1 MTGSSTLTTVTFRL
15 SPDLKA
21 RVDKLA
27 NKTGL
32 SSSYFYDQLVADHI
46 DELEDIYDCLA
57 IIENVKKG
65 CIWRLKRDRCALTS
79 GQLGGDWRT
88 AKIEM

>member
-1 MTGSSTLTTVTFRL
+1 MHESNVMTTATFRL

-21 RVDKLA
+21 RVDNLA
-27 NKTGL
+27 RKTNR
-32 SSSYFYDQLVADHI
+32 SSSYFYNQLVTDHI

-65 CIWRLKRDRCALTS
+65 KEKTVPLEKVMADYGL
-79 GQLGGDWRT
+79 
-88 AKIEM
+88 

>member
-1 MTGSSTLTTVTFRL
+1 MDMHESNVMTTATFRL

-21 RVDKLA
+21 RVDNLA
-27 NKTGL
+27 KKTNR
-32 SSSYFYDQLVADHI
+32 SSSYFYNQLVTDHI

-65 CIWRLKRDRCALTS
+65 KEKTVPLEKVMADYGL
-79 GQLGGDWRT
+79 
-88 AKIEM
+88 

>member
-1 MTGSSTLTTVTFRL
+1 MDMHESNVMTTATFRL

-21 RVDKLA
+21 RVDNLA
-27 NKTGL
+27 RKTNR
-32 SSSYFYDQLVADHI
+32 SSSYFYNQLVTDHI

-65 CIWRLKRDRCALTS
+65 KEKTVPLEKVMADYGL
-79 GQLGGDWRT
+79 
-88 AKIEM
+88 

>member
-1 MTGSSTLTTVTFRL
+1 MDMHESNVMTTATFRL

-21 RVDKLA
+21 RVDNLA
-27 NKTGL
+27 RKTNR
-32 SSSYFYDQLVADHI
+32 SSSYFYNQLVADHI

-65 CIWRLKRDRCALTS
+65 KEKTVPLEKVMADYGL
-79 GQLGGDWRT
+79 
-88 AKIEM
+88 

>member
-1 MTGSSTLTTVTFRL
+1 MNMHESNVMTTATFRL

-21 RVDKLA
+21 RVDNLA
-27 NKTGL
+27 KKTNR
-32 SSSYFYDQLVADHI
+32 SSSYFYNQLVTDHI

-65 CIWRLKRDRCALTS
+65 KEKTVPLEKVMADYGL
-79 GQLGGDWRT
+79 
-88 AKIEM
+88 

>member
-1 MTGSSTLTTVTFRL
+1 MHESNVMTTATFRL

-21 RVDKLA
+21 RVDNLA
-27 NKTGL
+27 KKTNR
-32 SSSYFYDQLVADHI
+32 SSSYFYNQLVTDHI

-65 CIWRLKRDRCALTS
+65 KEKTVPLEKVMADYGL
-79 GQLGGDWRT
+79 
-88 AKIEM
+88 

>member
-1 MTGSSTLTTVTFRL
+1 MDMHESNVMTTATFCL

-21 RVDKLA
+21 RVDNLA
-27 NKTGL
+27 RKTNR
-32 SSSYFYDQLVADHI
+32 SSSYFYNQLVADHI

-65 CIWRLKRDRCALTS
+65 KEKTVPLEKVMSDYGL
-79 GQLGGDWRT
+79 
-88 AKIEM
+88 

>member
-1 MTGSSTLTTVTFRL
+1 MYANGGMRMTESSTMTTVTFRI
-15 SPDLKA
+15 SSDLKD

-32 SSSYFYDQLVADHI
+32 SSSYFYNQLVANHI
-46 DELEDIYDCLA
+46 DELEDIYDCFA

-65 CIWRLKRDRCALTS
+65 KEKTVP
-79 GQLGGDWRT
+79 LGKVMSDYGL
-88 AKIEM
+88 

>member
-1 MTGSSTLTTVTFRL
+1 MHESNVMTTATFRL

-21 RVDKLA
+21 RVDSLA
-27 NKTGL
+27 RKTNR
-32 SSSYFYDQLVADHI
+32 SSSYFYNQLVADHI

-65 CIWRLKRDRCALTS
+65 KEKTVPLEKVMADYGL
-79 GQLGGDWRT
+79 
-88 AKIEM
+88 

>member
-1 MTGSSTLTTVTFRL
+1 MAGSSTMTAVTFRI
-15 SPDLKA
+15 SSDLKV

-27 NKTGL
+27 NTTGL
-32 SSSYFYDQLVADHI
+32 SSSYFYNKLVSDHI

-65 CIWRLKRDRCALTS
+65 KEKTVPLEKVMADYDL
-79 GQLGGDWRT
+79 
-88 AKIEM
+88 

>member
-1 MTGSSTLTTVTFRL
+1 MHESNVMTTATFRL

-21 RVDKLA
+21 RVDNLA
-27 NKTGL
+27 KKTNR
-32 SSSYFYDQLVADHI
+32 SSSYFYNQLVADHI

-65 CIWRLKRDRCALTS
+65 KEKTVPLEKVMADYGL
-79 GQLGGDWRT
+79 
-88 AKIEM
+88 

>member
-1 MTGSSTLTTVTFRL
+1 MNMHESNVMTTATFRL

-21 RVDKLA
+21 RVDNLA
-27 NKTGL
+27 RKTNR
-32 SSSYFYDQLVADHI
+32 SSSYFYNQLVADHI

-65 CIWRLKRDRCALTS
+65 KERPYRLRKLWRITDYEN
-79 GQLGGDWRT
+79 RT
-88 AKIEM
+88 YAKG